1 MSKRISLPFR
11 MKASPLL
18 QLFLEV
24 AEKATQIA
32 RVIRKEKALLEL
44 LIEEKP
50 EIKKNHQYFQD
61 FKTLADVLIQETVRH
76 FISQKVSSGGVFNCI
91 NLKLSMFLL
100 LQIFML

>member
-1 MSKRISLPFR
+1 

-50 EIKKNHQYFQD
+50 EIKKTINT
-61 FKTLADVLIQETVRH
+61 FK
-76 FISQKVSSGGVFNCI
+76 ISKHLQMY
-91 NLKLSMFLL
+91 LSRRLSVILL
-100 LQIFML
+100 VKR